1 MFLLLTTYHI
11 SEILWSTYTPQ
22 MRCVPVPDTLA
33 RHWHIWL
40 HWTMPFFQTIIGVS
54 VCAVSLLH
62 SWNQKIEQKLE
73 SGKKM
78 KTLRS
83 SSILATWAWM
93 PSTIS
98 FKGDIVGYLASSQT
112 NLDPIQITKFQP
124 KQKQSID

>member
-11 SEILWSTYTPQ
+11 SEILWSMYTPQ
-22 MRCVPVPDTLA
+22 MRCVPVPDTDTTLTHMITLNYA
-33 RHWHIWL
+33 IFSNYYWC
-40 HWTMPFFQTIIGVS
+40 V